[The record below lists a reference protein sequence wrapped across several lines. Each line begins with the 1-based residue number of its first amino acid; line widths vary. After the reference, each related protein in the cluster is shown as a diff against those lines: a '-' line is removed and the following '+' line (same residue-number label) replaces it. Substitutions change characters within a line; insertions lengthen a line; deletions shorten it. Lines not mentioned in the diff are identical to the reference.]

1 MYLKALL
8 KSVKD
13 YTSFVFASR
22 PQKTW
27 RMILMELTGIS
38 FARTKTNP
46 VLTKVDTYVI
56 NNMNIK

>member
-22 PQKTW
+22 PQKTS

-46 VLTKVDTYVI
+46 VLTKVDT
-56 NNMNIK
+56 